1 MPRIDS
7 FIVISSPY
15 SLFSPPA
22 APGDWPYLSDAGNP
36 IFVSGVHRKTG
47 KTGGA
52 RAIQHALATA
62 GRSRGRARSAAP
74 RRVSRNDSEV
84 DVAAIRVERLRPRKQ
99 RDEARAGRAVVLGTV
114 QQLEAVE
121 PERRRTRR
129 FCGVAAPF
137 RRRRR
142 RRRHPHLLVSSVRD
156 RIRRNPDQTAV
167 TREDAKGRRNQ
178 LKARR
183 RVLIGELPVLPGD
196 ESLECWIL
204 LPKGRRR

>member
-1 MPRIDS
+1 MQTQP
-7 FIVISSPY
+7 
-15 SLFSPPA
+15 LFAVRAEPTA
-22 APGDWPYLSDAGNP
+22 AKQEETTA
-36 IFVSGVHRKTG
+36 
-47 KTGGA
+47 KTGGS
-52 RAIQHALATA
+52 RATQHALATA

-74 RRVSRNDSEV
+74 RRVSRNDREV
-84 DVAAIRVERLRPRKQ
+84 VAAIRVEMLRPRKQ

-183 RVLIGELPVLPGD
+183 RVLIGELPVLSGD